1 MTIAVL
7 RFDSGGGASA
17 RAGLSAFAE
26 SRCGDAVPSKS
37 TPPPRLFLP

>member
-1 MTIAVL
+1 MTVAVL

-26 SRCGDAVPSKS
+26 SRWGRRSIQVY
-37 TPPPRLFLP
+37 PPPLEG